1 MALANVVGCLAFIFI
16 PESFPYLYRAGKYD
30 EGRKVIELFV
40 KKTKTEVASN
50 FIQSFHDRAI
60 EANQRIDVKQNLT
73 ILDLFR
79 HGRHLA
85 HVALNI
91 SGVFFTCSITYY
103 GLSLNAASLPGNLY
117 VNNAINGAVEIV
129 AYFICVLVLGSA
141 LYNFIV

>member
-1 MALANVVGCLAFIFI
+1 MALANVVACLAFFFI

-40 KKTKTEVASN
+40 KKTKTEVPSN
-50 FIQSFHDRAI
+50 FIQSFHE
-60 EANQRIDVKQNLT
+60 EAMKVNQDIDVKQNLT

-79 HGRHLA
+79 NGRHLA

-91 SGVFFTCSITYY
+91 SGAFFTCSITYY

-129 AYFICVLVLGSA
+129 AFVICVLVLGTVH
-141 LYNFIV
+141 YNFVV